1 VLAREGNPA
10 ATLALDLEFVLPRHF
25 LVRCACC
32 AVRGSLRQRS
42 LHLLA
47 KEEVIEV
54 HCESPGDWRHAPDT
68 AVVREPP
75 MSELEFIRRFDFGHR
90 LAD

>member
-1 VLAREGNPA
+1 MLPREGNPA
-10 ATLALDLEFVLPRHF
+10 AAVALDLEFVLARHF
-25 LVRCACC
+25 LVRCACS
-32 AVRGSLRQRS
+32 AVGGSLRQRS

-47 KEEVIEV
+47 KEEVVEV

-68 AVVREPP
+68 AVVREPL
-75 MSELEFIRRFDFGHR
+75 MSELDFIRQFDFGHR